1 MTIALEAL
9 DARYL
14 SPQPRLNHT
23 WLNAAIGEVLTQ
35 LDAMLPR
42 FTATFPAASATRGR
56 YESVEKVDWTEGF
69 WTGMLWLAWE
79 VTGDDKYR
87 AVAESLLDSFE
98 ERLDKQIK
106 VDTHDLGFLYLR
118 QPARTRTRPARGRAA
133 LSPL

>member
-79 VTGDDKYR
+79 VTGDDK
-87 AVAESLLDSFE
+87 
-98 ERLDKQIK
+98 
-106 VDTHDLGFLYLR
+106 
-118 QPARTRTRPARGRAA
+118 
-133 LSPL
+133 